1 MDSDSGL
8 SDDFAGGDSEE
19 DADGDR
25 HDDSGSHPTE
35 GGDNG
40 PPVKRSK
47 LSKAELYKPPTNE
60 EMHQLRET
68 ENLFHSN
75 LFRLQ
80 VTCSIQSVSSGS
92 KGVGGFKSTPV
103 FFRLLVSL
111 KIPRN
116 CLLGDPEPPTP
127 SRIPGSAP
135 ECDILHTW

>member
-8 SDDFAGGDSEE
+8 SDDFAGEDSEE

-25 HDDSGSHPTE
+25 HADSGSHPTE

-92 KGVGGFKSTPV
+92 KGVGGLNPPQFC
-103 FFRLLVSL
+103 FA
-111 KIPRN
+111 
-116 CLLGDPEPPTP
+116 CL
-127 SRIPGSAP
+127 SV
-135 ECDILHTW
+135 